1 MDLFDVRR
9 ARLRV
14 SAVIGALITLL
25 AVGTVT
31 AVNAQAA
38 AGCRV
43 AYAVSAQWPGGFTA
57 DVSVTNLG
65 DPVDGWKLAWT
76 FPSGQQVTQAWNATV
91 TSSGA
96 QVTAVNAS
104 YNAAVAT
111 NGTVSFG
118 FNGSWSGSNTAPA
131 AFTLNGVTCTGDT
144 GASPSPSPSPSAGPS
159 RSPSPSPSA
168 SPSSSPSPSPSPSPS
183 ASPSPSPQPGDA
195 MAMVAAMQ
203 PGWNLGNTFDAIPDE
218 TAWGNPPT
226 TQALLHHVR
235 SQGFNSIRIPVT
247 WSNHH
252 GPAPDYTID
261 AAWLNRIRQVVDW
274 SLAEGFYVMINLHH
288 DSWQWINTYP
298 GDRTTVMNRYTALWR
313 QIAGAF
319 RDYSP
324 KLVFESIN
332 EPQFTGT
339 SGDSESDQVLNE
351 LNTAFVHLVRGSGG
365 GNATRLLVL
374 PTLNTNAE
382 QARLDALTATFNQL
396 HDPNLAATVH
406 FYGWWP
412 FSVNIAG
419 GTRYD
424 SNVEQDLV
432 GTFDRVYNTF
442 VSHGIPVIVGEW
454 ALLNYDHTRPGII
467 ERGEFLK
474 FIEAV
479 GYHARIRKLT
489 TMLWDAGQFLNRN
502 ELRWRDQGI
511 YDLMKAGWTTRSG
524 TASSDQ
530 VYVPRSGAITSKTLT
545 LNLNGTAFQGLR
557 QGGATLAEGADYTVS
572 GNTLTLTAAALT
584 RLAGNRAYGVNA
596 TIEARFSQG
605 APWQISII
613 TSDPPTQAAA
623 TGTTSS
629 FAIPT
634 QFRGDQ
640 LATMEAKYA
649 DGSPAGPA
657 NWTPYKGFWDH
668 FQPDYSANTII
679 LKPDFFAEV
688 NDGRVTLT
696 FHFWSGAQVTYYIT
710 KSGTTVTGGTS

>member
-1 MDLFDVRR
+1 MNPQFLRR
-9 ARLRV
+9 ARLRARMV
-14 SAVIGALITLL
+14 VGTLAVLL
-25 AVGTVT
+25 AAGMTT

-43 AYAVSAQWPGGFTA
+43 AYEVTTQWTGGFTA
-57 DVSVTNLG
+57 NVNVTNLG
-65 DPVDGWKLAWT
+65 DPINGWRLAWT
-76 FPSGQQVTQAWNATV
+76 FPSGQKVTQAWNATV

-96 QVTAVNAS
+96 QVTAANAS

-118 FNGSWSGSNTAPA
+118 FNGSWSGSNAAPA
-131 AFTLNGVTCTGDT
+131 AFTLNGVTCTGGT
-144 GASPSPSPSPSAGPS
+144 GGTPSPSATPTT
-159 RSPSPSPSA
+159 
-168 SPSSSPSPSPSPSPS
+168 SPSSSPSPTTSPR
-183 ASPSPSPQPGDA
+183 PGDA
-195 MAMVAAMQ
+195 MATVAAMQ
-203 PGWNLGNTFDAIPDE
+203 PGWNLGNTLDAISDE
-218 TAWGNPPT
+218 TAWGNPLT
-226 TQALLHHVR
+226 TRALLHHVR
-235 SQGFNSIRIPVT
+235 SQGYNSIRIPVT

-252 GPAPDYTID
+252 GPAPDHTID
-261 AAWLNRIRQVVDW
+261 AAWLNRVREIVDW

-298 GDRTTVMNRYTALWR
+298 GDRTTVMNRYTALWK
-313 QIAGAF
+313 QIAGTF
-319 RDYSP
+319 RDHSS

-339 SGDSESDQVLNE
+339 SGDAASDQVVNE
-351 LNTAFVHLVRGSGG
+351 LNTEFVRLVRGTGG

-374 PTLNTNAE
+374 PTLHTSGE
-382 QARLDALTATFNQL
+382 QARLDALKATFDQL
-396 HDPNLAATVH
+396 KDPNLAATVH

-419 GTRYD
+419 GTTYNSD
-424 SNVEQDLV
+424 VEQDLV
-432 GTFDRVYNTF
+432 GTFDRVRDTF
-442 VSHGIPVIVGEW
+442 VSRGIPVIIGEW
-454 ALLNYDHTRPGII
+454 ALLDYDHTRPGII

-474 FIEAV
+474 YLEAV
-479 GYHARIRKLT
+479 GYHARTRKLT

-502 ELRWRDQGI
+502 ELRWRDQGV
-511 YDLMKAGWTTRSG
+511 YEMMKASWTTRSG

-530 VYVPRSGAITSKTLT
+530 VYVPRSGSITARTLT
-545 LNLNGTAFQGLR
+545 LNPNGTSFQGLW
-557 QGGATLAEGADYTVS
+557 QGGAKLAAGTDYTVS

-605 APWQISII
+605 VPWQISVI

-623 TGTTSS
+623 TGTTGS
-629 FAIPT
+629 FTIPT

-657 NWTPYKGFWDH
+657 NWTPYKHFWEH
-668 FQPDYSANTII
+668 FQPDYTANTII
-679 LKPDFFAEV
+679 LKPEFFAEV

-696 FHFWSGAQVTYYIT
+696 FHFWSGTKITYNIT
-710 KSGTTVTGGTS
+710 KSGTTVTGSTG